1 MDEKRARHDNLPKQ
15 KFAEAEIRLTRNCLI
30 LEVEPWN
37 IQKQSLVA
45 NQGISTTQCR
55 LVSFGRKNKF
65 GEVSFGEFALGPN
78 VVVPKEE
85 DLTPPGSRSDANINF
100 LHLGC

>member
-1 MDEKRARHDNLPKQ
+1 MDEKRERHDNLPKQ

-30 LEVEPWN
+30 LEVEPWS
-37 IQKQSLVA
+37 IQNRALQLTRAFQRHSAGWLV
-45 NQGISTTQCR
+45 
-55 LVSFGRKNKF
+55 LVEKNKF